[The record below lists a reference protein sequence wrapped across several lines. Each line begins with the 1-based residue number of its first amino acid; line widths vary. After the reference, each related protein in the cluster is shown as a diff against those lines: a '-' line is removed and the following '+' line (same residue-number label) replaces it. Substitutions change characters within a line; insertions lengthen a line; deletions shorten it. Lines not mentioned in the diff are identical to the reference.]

1 MIAGVQ
7 KCDASAVCSGRIAV
21 ALQVASALLLAVLIG
36 LFALLYQNQN
46 TLRDSVREDAIWGV
60 YQLDRETRKLGA
72 SLHNYIND
80 PATGAKALDQ
90 IGLRYDILYSRL
102 NVLENAKYQD
112 YFTDNPEV
120 VARIRDTRRQI
131 LAMEPVFN
139 RIAEGGEP
147 IREALLEIEAGF
159 PELVNSTEDFLTFT
173 NATVS
178 RQRAE
183 SRERLITIER
193 VTAGLVAGLFFV
205 MIVLVFALRRQ
216 AYSARA
222 LADRAAHVSEELS
235 RSWAAAEA
243 GNRAKSQFMATI
255 GHEIRTPLNA
265 ILGMAELLDAEDLPA
280 ESAECVQVIHSSG
293 STLLEMLT
301 EILDYSKIEHGKLEI
316 EYQPVALSA
325 LVDGAL
331 DIVRGRAHEKDLVL
345 RADVSESLTRS
356 LYRTDPTR
364 VRQVLINLLGNAVK
378 FTDAGEIRLT
388 VRMQDRLGRQ
398 SLRFEIRDT
407 GIGIDAEGRE
417 KLFEPFSQVDS
428 SISRGFGGTGLGLT
442 ICKHIVEA
450 LGGRIAMRPNRD
462 GGSTF
467 WFDIPV
473 EQVAGMPAQ
482 EPVTAIAEHAPMLPQ
497 VKTLLVEDNS
507 FNNRVATRFLARLG
521 QTATIAV
528 NGLEAVDIASREKF
542 DLILMDIQMPLMDGI
557 EAVRRIRSGTG
568 PNARTTVVAMTA
580 NASEEDR
587 RRCFEVGFDGFE
599 SKPMTMDRLRAV
611 FGRVVDGKQM
621 PGEAVE
627 PQFGGRVNPA
637 RQAEMIDLF
646 GEDEYRELV
655 SAFLREAEGLVSALE
670 QPGSADA
677 ETRDR
682 LLHTLKGAALNVG
695 LDDIAA
701 AATALRAQPS
711 APGDAEKLRACCT
724 AARPLEDAA

>member
-1 MIAGVQ
+1 MIAEVRNG
-7 KCDASAVCSGRIAV
+7 DASLIRIGRIAAV
-21 ALQVASALLLAVLIG
+21 LQVAAAVLLAVLIG
-36 LFALLYQNQN
+36 LFTLLYQSQS

-60 YQLDRETRKLGA
+60 YQLDRETRKLGTA
-72 SLHNYIND
+72 LRNYVYDI
-80 PATGAKALDQ
+80 AAGAKALEE

-102 NVLENAKYQD
+102 DVLENAKYQD

-120 VARIRDTRRQI
+120 VARIRDTRRQV
-131 LAMEPVFN
+131 LAMEPVFD
-139 RIAEGGEP
+139 RIAAGEEP
-147 IREALLEIEAGF
+147 DRSTLRALEAGF
-159 PELVNSTEDFLTFT
+159 PDLISSTEDFLTLT

-183 SRERLITIER
+183 SRERLLTMER
-193 VTAGLVAGLFFV
+193 KTASLVAILFFV
-205 MIVLVFALRRQ
+205 MILLVFALRRQ
-216 AYSARA
+216 AISARA
-222 LADRAAHVSEELS
+222 VAKQAADVSEELS
-235 RSWAAAEA
+235 RSWAAADA

-316 EYQPVALSA
+316 EYRPVALSA

-345 RADVSESLTRS
+345 RADVCESVTRS

-388 VRMQDRLGRQ
+388 VRVQSVLGRQ
-398 SLRFEIRDT
+398 SLRFEVRDT
-407 GIGIDAEGRE
+407 GIGIDAEGMR

-428 SISRGFGGTGLGLT
+428 SISRRFGGTGLGLT

-450 LGGRIAMRPNRD
+450 LGGKIAMRPNKD

-467 WFDIPV
+467 RFDIPV
-473 EQVAGMPAQ
+473 EEVAGMPEQ
-482 EPVTAIAEHAPMLPQ
+482 QPVAAIADDAPLPQ
-497 VKTLLVEDNS
+497 VKTLLVEDNA

-528 NGLEAVDIASREKF
+528 NGLEAVDMASREKF
-542 DLILMDIQMPLMDGI
+542 DLILMDLQMPLMDGI

-568 PNARTTVVAMTA
+568 PNAKTTVVAMTA

-587 RRCFEVGFDGFE
+587 QRCFEVGFDGFE

-611 FGRVVDGKQM
+611 YGRVVEGERM
-621 PGEAVE
+621 SAGEAV
-627 PQFGGRVNPA
+627 PRFGGRVNPV

-646 GEDEYRELV
+646 GEEEYRELV
-655 SAFLREAEGLVSALE
+655 DAFLREAEVLLTALE
-670 QPGSADA
+670 QTASAGD

-695 LDDIAA
+695 LDEIAA
-701 AATALRAQPS
+701 AATGLRGRPS
-711 APGDAEKLRACCT
+711 TPGDTEKLRACCT
-724 AARPLEDAA
+724 AARPMEDAA

>member
-1 MIAGVQ
+1 MIAEVQ
-7 KCDASAVCSGRIAV
+7 DGDASLIRIGRIAAV
-21 ALQVASALLLAVLIG
+21 LQVAAAVLLAVLIG
-36 LFALLYQNQN
+36 LFTLLYQSQS
-46 TLRDSVREDAIWGV
+46 TLRDSIREDAIWGV
-60 YQLDRETRKLGA
+60 YQLDRETRKLGTA
-72 SLHNYIND
+72 LRNYVYDI
-80 PATGAKALDQ
+80 AAGAKALEE
-90 IGLRYDILYSRL
+90 IELHYDILYSRL
-102 NVLENAKYQD
+102 DVLENAKYQD

-120 VARIRDTRRQI
+120 VARIRDTRRQV
-131 LAMEPVFN
+131 LAMEPVFD
-139 RIAEGGEP
+139 RIAAGEEP
-147 IREALLEIEAGF
+147 DRGTLRALEAGF
-159 PELVNSTEDFLTFT
+159 PDLISSTEDFLTLT

-183 SRERLITIER
+183 NRERLLTMER
-193 VTAGLVAGLFFV
+193 RTAGLVAILFFV
-205 MIVLVFALRRQ
+205 MILLVFALRRQ
-216 AYSARA
+216 AISARA
-222 LADRAAHVSEELS
+222 VAKRAADVSEELS
-235 RSWAAAEA
+235 RSWAAADA

-316 EYQPVALSA
+316 EYRPVALSA

-331 DIVRGRAHEKDLVL
+331 DIVRGRAQEKDLVL
-345 RADVSESLTRS
+345 RADVCESVTRS

-388 VRMQDRLGRQ
+388 VRMEACLGRQ
-398 SLRFEIRDT
+398 TLRFEIRDT
-407 GIGIDAEGRE
+407 GIGIDAEGMR

-428 SISRGFGGTGLGLT
+428 SISRRFGGTGLGLT

-450 LGGRIAMRPNRD
+450 LGGEIAMRPNKD

-473 EQVAGMPAQ
+473 ERVAGMPEQ
-482 EPVTAIAEHAPMLPQ
+482 QPVVAIADHAPLPQ
-497 VKTLLVEDNS
+497 VKTLLVEDNA

-528 NGLEAVDIASREKF
+528 NGLEAVDLSSREKF
-542 DLILMDIQMPLMDGI
+542 ALILMDLQMPLMDGI

-568 PNARTTVVAMTA
+568 PNAKTTVVAMTA

-587 RRCFEVGFDGFE
+587 QRCFEVGFDGFE

-611 FGRVVDGKQM
+611 FGRVVEGERM
-621 PGEAVE
+621 SAGEAV
-627 PQFGGRVNPA
+627 PRFGGRVNPV

-646 GEDEYRELV
+646 GEEEYRELV
-655 SAFLREAEGLVSALE
+655 DAFLREAEALLSALE
-670 QPGSADA
+670 QAASADD

-695 LDDIAA
+695 LDEIAA
-701 AATALRAQPS
+701 AATGLRGRPS
-711 APGDAEKLRACCT
+711 TPGDTDKLRACCT
-724 AARPLEDAA
+724 AARPMEDAA